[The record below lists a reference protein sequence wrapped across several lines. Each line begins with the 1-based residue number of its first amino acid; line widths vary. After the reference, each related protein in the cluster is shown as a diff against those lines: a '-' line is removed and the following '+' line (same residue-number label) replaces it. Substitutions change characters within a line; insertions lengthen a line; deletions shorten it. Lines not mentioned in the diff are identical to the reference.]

1 MAALEQERVMNRSRW
16 LFIFAFT
23 SIAGCQAA
31 PGDEQSTGEAALTGA
46 GVDLIA
52 VGSLPGTIAD
62 RSAAT
67 AGALENGVAG
77 NLLGGLGSGLAYAGW
92 GRFVAVPDRGPNAL
106 AYDALVDDTT
116 SYIARVHT
124 LHMRL
129 EASAPGAALPLS
141 LTPRLEA
148 TTLLS
153 SLSPLVYGSGAG
165 LGVAGGEPALNAAHH
180 THYFTGRSDNFDPA
194 APSTDP
200 RNARLDPEGVRV
212 SNDGFR
218 IYVSDE
224 YGPFVYELS
233 RLTGHRL
240 RTFALPASFAVSQ
253 LSPQGD
259 VEIAGNTRGRVTNKG
274 MEGLAITP
282 DGRTL
287 FGAMQSP
294 LLQDGGTNGRFTRIV
309 AIDTRTGATRQY
321 AYELTNIGTAA
332 KPKFPTISEVVA
344 INDHELLVDERDG
357 KGRGDNSTAVFKRL
371 YRIDLA
377 GAPDV
382 AAIEGE
388 ANLVG
393 TAAAKTLFLDVVATL
408 GAHGMAGND
417 IPAKLEGM
425 AFGPDLVIDGALTHT
440 LWLSNDND
448 FVGTV
453 VDTNHPTGIDN
464 PNQFFVF
471 GVDAAA
477 LPGFVH
483 QRLLSLF

>member
-1 MAALEQERVMNRSRW
+1 MNRSKWW
-16 LFIFAFT
+16 LAVALT
-23 SIAGCQAA
+23 SATGCQSVLV
-31 PGDEQSTGEAALTGA
+31 DEHDAVEPAALTGA
-46 GVDLIA
+46 SVDLIA

-67 AGALENGVAG
+67 AGLLENGVPG

-92 GRFVAVPDRGPNAL
+92 GRFIAVPDRGPNAV
-106 AYDALVDDTT
+106 AYNSAIDDTT
-116 SYIARVHT
+116 SYIARFHT
-124 LHMRL
+124 IHMRL
-129 EASAPGAALPLS
+129 EPSAPGSALPLS

-148 TTLLS
+148 TTLMS
-153 SLSPLVYGSGAG
+153 SRQPLHYGTGAG
-165 LGVAGGEPALNAAHH
+165 LDVAGGEPALNAAHH

-194 APSTDP
+194 ALSTDP

-218 IYVSDE
+218 VFVSDE

-233 RLTGHRL
+233 RITGQRL
-240 RTFALPASFAVSQ
+240 RSFALPGEFAIAHS
-253 LSPQGD
+253 SPQGD
-259 VEIAGNTRGRVTNKG
+259 VEIASNTSGRVTNKG

-294 LLQDGGTNGRFTRIV
+294 LLQDGGTDGRFTRIIT
-309 AIDTRTGATRQY
+309 IDTWTGATRQY
-321 AYELTNIGTAA
+321 AYELTNIGSAS

-357 KGRGDNSTAVFKRL
+357 KGRGDDSTAAYKKL

-382 AAIEGE
+382 GGIEGE
-388 ANLVG
+388 ANLAGKAV
-393 TAAAKTLFLDVVATL
+393 AKTLFLDVVATL
-408 GAHGMAGND
+408 NAHGIASTD

-425 AFGPDLVIDGALTHT
+425 AFGPDVVIDGVLEHT

-448 FVGTV
+448 FIGTV
-453 VDTNHPTGIDN
+453 VDSNHPAGIDN

-471 GVDAAA
+471 AADATA